1 MNDTDL
7 YFPEK
12 LMVTGQEID
21 ISHLT
26 ETQKEFYRELLNEV
40 FALYEKSRKER
51 IIIGF
56 TGPSGSG
63 KSVLTEILKVLA
75 AHSSRATIV
84 TLGIDAYSYTIEY
97 LSREKDIDGALLLDH
112 KGRFDTYDVSKLTSD
127 LSSFLGGEECSLPE
141 YSRVL
146 HDPVE
151 GVINVG
157 AGPAI
162 MLLEGIWLLRDE
174 DGWKEVKQYLEFS
187 YFVRIDKERAKELV
201 LKRHVRGGRTEED
214 ALRHYERSDEVNF
227 DSIMAT
233 EKRADKS
240 IPSFTEL

>member
-1 MNDTDL
+1 MQLNEKS
-7 YFPEK
+7 FPEK
-12 LMVTGQEID
+12 IMVTGQEID

-40 FALYEKSRKER
+40 FALYEKSGKER

-75 AHSSRATIV
+75 AHFSRAPIV
-84 TLGIDAYSYTIEY
+84 TLGIDAYSYTNEY
-97 LSREKDIDGALLLDH
+97 LSHEQDIDGVLLLDH
-112 KGRFDTYDVSKLTSD
+112 KGRFDTYDISKLRRD
-127 LSSFLGGEECSLPE
+127 LSSFLMGEECSLPE

-151 GVINVG
+151 GAIKAG
-157 AGPAI
+157 GGPAI
-162 MLLEGIWLLRDE
+162 LLLEGIWLLRDE
-174 DGWKEVKQYLEFS
+174 DGWKEVKKYLEFS

-201 LKRHVRGGRTEED
+201 LKRHVRGGRTEEE
-214 ALRHYERSDEVNF
+214 ALRHYERSDAVNF

-240 IPSFTEL
+240 IPSFTQL